1 MFSIIA
7 TTPYAGTGGRRYG
20 EHTWTIVQGD
30 AHLDELD
37 VNVMLGSKGRA
48 GHGLTWEQVV
58 TEIERSIGQIGGW
71 EFAYRN
77 NSLIFD
83 EPAIFFGDLEWTPR
97 QVLAGAL
104 RQVTA

>member
-7 TTPYAGTGGRRYG
+7 TTPYAGGNGSKMYG
-20 EHTWTIVQGD
+20 AYSWTIARGN
-30 AHLDELD
+30 ANLDELD
-37 VNVMLGSKGRA
+37 VNVMLGSKGQA

-58 TEIERSIGQIGGW
+58 DEIERSVGVIGWDTSSRG
-71 EFAYRN
+71 
-77 NSLIFD
+77 D
-83 EPAIFFGDLEWTPR
+83 EPAIFFNDLEWTPR